1 MGTRLELQS
10 KLEEIL
16 GSRQVYY
23 QTPETVKMEYPAIV
37 YFRNKIWT
45 GNADDRVYLKT
56 NKYSI
61 IVISKRLEDSLID
74 RILGLPY
81 CVHERAYKFDNLYH
95 DVFVF
100 YF

>member
-37 YFRNKIWT
+37 YFRVKIQT
-45 GNADDRVYLKT
+45 GNANDGVYLKT

-61 IVISKRLEDSLID
+61 IVISKRPEDSLID
-74 RILGLPY
+74 RILGLSY
-81 CVHERAYKFDNLYH
+81 CMHERAYKFDNLYH
-95 DVFVF
+95 DVFVL

>member
-37 YFRNKIWT
+37 YFRVKIQT
-45 GNADDRVYLKT
+45 GNANDRVYLKT

-61 IVISKRLEDSLID
+61 IVISKRPEDSLID
-74 RILGLPY
+74 RILGLSY

-95 DVFVF
+95 DVFML

>member
-23 QTPETVKMEYPAIV
+23 QPPETVKMEYPAIV
-37 YFRNKIWT
+37 YFRDKIRT
-45 GNADDRVYLKT
+45 DNANDRVYLKT

-61 IVISKRLEDSLID
+61 IVISKRPEDSLID
-74 RILGLPY
+74 RILGLSY

-95 DVFVF
+95 DVFVL